1 MHGGGL
7 TRAVV
12 VHSSPARH
20 CFLSLPRV
28 WASFILPTRTPTF
41 ILEVSEGRTV
51 ALSWAGD
58 THNASEEDGK
68 GEVHISGVV
77 LRGCGVAEG
86 EVGVLT
92 QVPSP
97 PPVSCL
103 TVTVDALAQWQDLAL
118 NAEAA
123 QSAILSQVR
132 VVGIGQGV
140 PLWLAGGACVTLR
153 VLVLTPDLPHG
164 ILQPMTKVEVLP
176 PPDNKQEQTSASI
189 TFTPQDTDCEEDN
202 QNPNLTNSSN
212 HEENSLSILEAK
224 DRHDNFYTS
233 VFSYML
239 NKLREQKTKAKIHT
253 RKDVKFGFR
262 IIPMPKSQDSESLA
276 CEELL
281 LNHPSLIIISR
292 VCLSAT
298 ARKDETL
305 FLGKIKK
312 ICSSKENTESANHAA
327 EESKIS
333 EENKSSNKHGNNLQM
348 TCTVIVWE
356 NYIATRPL
364 SKTFISRISKVLKGN
379 NCVVPNCVRRL
390 LKLSILNVIELET
403 GDTSTK
409 SMPVSVDVLPL
420 SSLNESQAKGVC
432 EQVREKLKN
441 LVNNCYVPVVIN
453 PNSLFELSENGNT
466 STIDILIRTRGD
478 VPLLL
483 TNISVALLDVTYL
496 KENPSNLP
504 YIHGS
509 IDELNE
515 SFHAKHSFL
524 GDKCVLEK
532 LQNHIT
538 LSLSDVCSGWNALV
552 QGSRG
557 SGKTSLVESLVECLS
572 SSPHHLHCDLVRFK
586 QLRGKK
592 AETVEKKL
600 QQVFREAIF
609 HSPSL
614 IVLEDLDFLVGVQE
628 QESGPFHEY
637 TLQLVTLL
645 QGLLDQLAEVI
656 SDRDPVYCS
665 TNPGHNSQVVVVAT
679 CTARTNVHPLLVNP
693 QGCHYF
699 PFTFPI
705 PPLDSDGRLSALKS
719 MLQSQIGGYKEFH
732 KPLLQTALHG
742 NKENGKEELQLPQIQ
757 IDGRAVSQ
765 RMENFVLP
773 DLSHVALRTLLHAK
787 RRWQEKEPIPGHDK
801 WKPKITSSVASAD
814 TVMDKVCVLSSGCS
828 KTGAAITTQD
838 VEAALEG
845 YTPLALRGVT
855 LSEDSKNTLLEVGGL
870 KEAQR
875 TLEET
880 LAWPARYPQLLGQVK
895 MRLRSG
901 VLLYGPPGSGKT
913 LLAHTV
919 AATCKLNFITV
930 KGPELLSKYIGAS
943 EAAVRDA
950 FERASQARPCVLF
963 FDEFESVGGVRG
975 KDSTGVTDRVVN
987 QLLTQLD
994 GAEEVAGVCVLAATS
1009 RPDLIDPAL
1018 LRPGRLDKCVLC
1030 PLPCESDRCEILQV
1044 LVKGV
1049 PLGEAIDWMQVAQL
1063 TPNFSGADL
1072 QSLLATAQ
1080 VIVAQETLGAELYQG
1095 VISNQQDCKD
1105 IVIEYVQESEDCIS
1119 QGVEDQEKISQH
1131 DKDKKINQLEKD
1143 QSGIS
1148 HYDSKLHTDIKDT
1161 LIDSQGSNPLAVG
1174 HSEDAMIKQK
1184 ISMQHLHLN
1193 QTNYP
1198 HAPTS
1203 DSSPNDVRDNNSD
1216 RNSGSKKE
1224 RSLKH
1229 GNIVSTASSVNSER
1243 TGSRPKTR
1251 SVVQEQVVIEK
1262 EKNKVK
1268 YSPVRVN
1275 VLEENVTVLDED
1287 RWSTIQELP
1296 EDTNEQYTEDTIVD
1310 VYRHSSPPAIITR
1323 GSTSNGMH
1331 KENKSNTTFQD
1342 SPNQLPTQEPDFKVY
1357 RRHIDAAL
1365 KEVRPSVS
1373 AEDRLRYERLYATFK
1388 QSREG
1393 SFGQPTPGKR
1403 ATLA

>member
-12 VHSSPARH
+12 VHASPARH

-28 WASFILPTRTPTF
+28 WASFILHTRTPTF

-58 THNASEEDGK
+58 THNAGEEDGK
-68 GEVHISGVV
+68 GEIHISGMV

-189 TFTPQDTDCEEDN
+189 TFTPQDTDCGEDN

-212 HEENSLSILEAK
+212 HVENSLSILEAK
-224 DRHDNFYTS
+224 DRQDNFYT
-233 VFSYML
+233 
-239 NKLREQKTKAKIHT
+239 
-253 RKDVKFGFR
+253 
-262 IIPMPKSQDSESLA
+262 
-276 CEELL
+276 
-281 LNHPSLIIISR
+281 
-292 VCLSAT
+292 
-298 ARKDETL
+298 
-305 FLGKIKK
+305 
-312 ICSSKENTESANHAA
+312 
-327 EESKIS
+327 
-333 EENKSSNKHGNNLQM
+333 
-348 TCTVIVWE
+348 
-356 NYIATRPL
+356 
-364 SKTFISRISKVLKGN
+364 
-379 NCVVPNCVRRL
+379 
-390 LKLSILNVIELET
+390 
-403 GDTSTK
+403 
-409 SMPVSVDVLPL
+409 
-420 SSLNESQAKGVC
+420 
-432 EQVREKLKN
+432 
-441 LVNNCYVPVVIN
+441 
-453 PNSLFELSENGNT
+453 
-466 STIDILIRTRGD
+466 TRGD

-509 IDELNE
+509 VDELNE

-557 SGKTSLVESLVECLS
+557 SGKTSLVESLVECVS

-586 QLRGKK
+586 LLRGKK

-600 QQVFREAIF
+600 QHVFREAIF

-614 IVLEDLDFLVGVQE
+614 IVLEDLDFLVGVQD

-656 SDRDPVYCS
+656 SDNDPVYCS

-732 KPLLQTALHG
+732 KPPLQTALHG

-787 RRWQEKEPIPGHDK
+787 RQWQEKESIPGHDK
-801 WKPKITSSVASAD
+801 WKLKITSSVASAD
-814 TVMDKVCVLSSGCS
+814 TVMDKGCVLSSGCS
-828 KTGAAITTQD
+828 KTGATITTQD

-943 EAAVRDA
+943 EAAVRDS

-1044 LVKGV
+1044 LAKGM
-1049 PLGEAIDWMQVAQL
+1049 PLGEVIDWMQVAQL
-1063 TPNFSGADL
+1063 TPNLSGADL

-1095 VISNQQDCKD
+1095 VISNQQDYKD
-1105 IVIEYVQESEDCIS
+1105 IGIEDVQENEDCIS
-1119 QGVEDQEKISQH
+1119 QEKISPH
-1131 DKDKKINQLEKD
+1131 DKDQNFIQLEKD
-1143 QSGIS
+1143 QCGIS
-1148 HYDSKLHTDIKDT
+1148 HYDSTLHTDIKDT
-1161 LIDSQGSNPLAVG
+1161 FIDSQGELAVG

-1184 ISMQHLHLN
+1184 ISMQHLHPHN
-1193 QTNYP
+1193 QTKYP

-1203 DSSPNDVRDNNSD
+1203 DSSPNDVRDNSSE
-1216 RNSGSKKE
+1216 RNSTGSSRKE

-1229 GNIVSTASSVNSER
+1229 GNSVSTASGVNSER
-1243 TGSRPKTR
+1243 TGAKPKTR

-1275 VLEENVTVLDED
+1275 VLDENVTVLDED

-1296 EDTNEQYTEDTIVD
+1296 EDTNEQYMEDTIVD
-1310 VYRHSSPPAIITR
+1310 EYQHSSPPAIITR
-1323 GSTSNGMH
+1323 SSTSNGMH